1 MQKKQKTKELGF
13 LCEIQVENG
22 FLRQHPLLSCWPPSV
37 VVGNPISK
45 NPCSYEAVKAVLLD
59 IKTATQVLDKRS
71 WTVLGCDGLQYLLA
85 SKMFRKNDD
94 LQDLLLLPALGHWE
108 MNMTK
113 GFNIV
118 KI

>member
-1 MQKKQKTKELGF
+1 MKSKLKMDSYDNIPSFHVG
-13 LCEIQVENG
+13 
-22 FLRQHPLLSCWPPSV
+22 PPSV

-59 IKTATQVLDKRS
+59 IKTAIKVLDKRS

-85 SKMFRKNDD
+85 SKIFRKNDA
-94 LQDLLLLPALGHWE
+94 LQDLLLLAALGHWE

-113 GFNIV
+113 GLNIV